1 MTRMSEDGKEMALM
15 KIKQLKTDGNTNL
28 SGGLD
33 MGLTLMKEHS
43 SNPNEIHSVMLMTD
57 GLANSGV
64 TEKPAIT
71 NIVKNH
77 LEAIG
82 NPCTVFT
89 FGFGGDHDDDLLK
102 KISEV
107 GKGIYYYVENEEKIP
122 TAFAD
127 CLGGLISVV
136 GQVLFFSPGTKTY
149 RSYRTSN

>member
-1 MTRMSEDGKEMALM
+1 MTKMTEDGKEMALM
-15 KIKQLKTDGNTNL
+15 KIKQIKSAGNTNL

-43 SNPNEIHSVMLMTD
+43 SNSNEIYSVMLMTD

-64 TEKPAIT
+64 TDKPAIT
-71 NIVKNH
+71 NIVKTH
-77 LEAIG
+77 LEALG
-82 NPCTVFT
+82 HPCTVFT

-102 KISEV
+102 KISEA

-122 TAFAD
+122 PAFAD

-136 GQVLFFSPGTKTY
+136 GQVLLLSTKAY
-149 RSYRTSN
+149 R